1 MYSRKLHIPVVLVR
15 MGTSSNSVETFQHW
29 QKPKNEAIHKQS
41 RWFATHLMTS
51 DNVLFTYFFRSS
63 FRRLISISLYNALYS
78 LFLIITST
86 KFLLSLIY
94 RISIISRRLYNYL
107 RYRIIIINRLFYI
120 VSSLIKYSYK
130 DLKSIY
136 IKRDIF
142 FRVANI

>member
-1 MYSRKLHIPVVLVR
+1 
-15 MGTSSNSVETFQHW
+15 
-29 QKPKNEAIHKQS
+29 
-41 RWFATHLMTS
+41 MTS